1 MKFTI
6 IDNNISLTMNI
17 FVIIANIINLIYN
30 IPQIVKT
37 YKTKSTK
44 DFSEWFLLLR
54 ILGNTIWVAYAIEV
68 ASTLMLINNVV
79 TVLASIFI
87 AYYKLIE
94 MRNEYIKK
102 KYKKYNVEEGDIELL
117 EESESIVS

>member
-94 MRNEYIKK
+94 MRNEYRNK
-102 KYKKYNVEEGDIELL
+102 KYQKFNVEEGDIELF
-117 EESESIVS
+117 EQSESIT